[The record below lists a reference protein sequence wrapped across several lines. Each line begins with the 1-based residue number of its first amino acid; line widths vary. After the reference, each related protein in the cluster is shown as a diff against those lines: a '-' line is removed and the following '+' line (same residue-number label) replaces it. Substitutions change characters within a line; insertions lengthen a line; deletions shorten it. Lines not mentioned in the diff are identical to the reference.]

1 MSTSTLTGEDARL
14 REIAEIAADL
24 FTVTPE
30 EVIEAESFINDIG
43 TDSLLAIELLCQLEK
58 HFGVHIEE
66 SASARMTNLR
76 GTYDVMAEI
85 AGW

>member
-1 MSTSTLTGEDARL
+1 MNTGTLSDEDARL

-30 EVIEAESFINDIG
+30 EVVTAESFIDDLG

-58 HFGVHIEE
+58 HFGMRIEE
-66 SASARMTNLR
+66 DASSRMTNLR
-76 GTYDVMAEI
+76 NTYDVVSEI